1 MSWNTCLVNSVH
13 MFCVTACMYV
23 GMHVRMYVGM
33 RVGMYVCVCVANA
46 ESGALK

>member
-1 MSWNTCLVNSVH
+1 
-13 MFCVTACMYV
+13 MYV